1 MKGSHHASPPQ
12 VFHTHCH
19 IPTLTHMPTEN
30 EKWQCMLC
38 TDIDSLQLLDS
49 TEGEK
54 RKMGLTTRDTK
65 VAQRI
70 LLELYCNYEASQPFR
85 ELVDREVRFR
95 SILSTLSL
103 QISPSHISQASMNIL
118 QGFFCLP

>member
-1 MKGSHHASPPQ
+1 MITHPASPLQ

-19 IPTLTHMPTEN
+19 IPTLTHLPTEN

-38 TDIDSLQLLDS
+38 TDIDSLQLLD
-49 TEGEK
+49 GHDKEK
-54 RKMGLTTRDTK
+54 RKMGLTMRDTK

-85 ELVDREVRFR
+85 ELVDREVRLVQLIMMFA
-95 SILSTLSL
+95 ILSALD
-103 QISPSHISQASMNIL
+103 I
-118 QGFFCLP
+118 QGDE

>member
-1 MKGSHHASPPQ
+1 M
-12 VFHTHCH
+12 T
-19 IPTLTHMPTEN
+19 TEN

-38 TDIDSLQLLDS
+38 TDIDSLQLLD
-49 TEGEK
+49 GNDREK

-85 ELVDREVRFR
+85 DLVDREVRLAHLIVLFTTQVR
-95 SILSTLSL
+95 H
-103 QISPSHISQASMNIL
+103 PSSGGQ
-118 QGFFCLP
+118 P